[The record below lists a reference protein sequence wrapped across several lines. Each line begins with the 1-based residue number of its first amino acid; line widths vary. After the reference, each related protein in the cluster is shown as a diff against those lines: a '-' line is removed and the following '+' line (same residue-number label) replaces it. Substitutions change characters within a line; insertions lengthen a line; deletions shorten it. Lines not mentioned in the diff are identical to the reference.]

1 MAFHDLI
8 RSLIIIQFPIIC
20 LSHGLQDV
28 ILSPNEFNGKYVKFN
43 RLIDLSTKVPWE
55 EPLKES
61 ARIALS
67 SPSVNKD
74 MLLQA
79 PYVGSANFDP
89 SAFGDIVILAK
100 GKLKKFTNETYLFE
114 EIHDVCEY
122 QCQNNADKYLE
133 NVTALWMVERIR
145 HRDAERQ
152 YRYDLKFTI
161 VPIFSGRNALLKSNN
176 LEERLRN
183 ILKKTF
189 ILRDTDYPK
198 YFQQIVPKIARRADI
213 NRSMPS
219 YVTPNHLMHHAYSY
233 SHPPK
238 MHHLNM
244 GEFMKK
250 QAYVVPKQP
259 SQNNYYVQN
268 INRYPIRFP
277 DSRENFSSL
286 KSPPYRAKL
295 PIKEEEERQEAHI
308 VNNVV
313 DHRGAVDL
321 SNKQTAQS
329 FANFNSQQSHSNVN
343 NSPLKSL
350 PARSTGLFMSQPA
363 ILLPQMP
370 ISLFHVAPYTI
381 PLHLQMS
388 TPANQVLYAQQH
400 DVTTFRYPNFL
411 NSHHQVLPQFQYLNN
426 KTKTFKESERI
437 IPQQSYSLP
446 DPVYHSTSTTTDKPI
461 YPTQYTPKLSN
472 YVTASSIQ
480 INSYDNNE
488 FQPIVSPFSS
498 PKNKFDNKKI
508 VFSSD
513 EKIQSKTTKYQ
524 TRHATNNKERIKS
537 TSTTT
542 QATIT
547 TSTTDFPRSYEQL
560 DYANY
565 DIVATRPSVTK
576 KTTEKPILKWL
587 PKRHRNKTLLNVIT
601 TPAPIKSSF
610 SASIET
616 TSQSSVHP
624 TIKASTSTHSQ
635 IFRGRNR
642 FYSNNNHQ
650 KRNSSTS
657 TVTEK
662 STTLSSNLNQNLSKQ
677 FKRKLSLT
685 TTLLPITTQS
695 PINAQTTTVFP
706 THSVTSFYDTKEPIT
721 SQSYSTSVSL
731 QVDGAD
737 KVDTTASYELLPAS
751 VETINSNS
759 TNIKIYRASEDVDVN
774 DERLNID
781 QIASTIL
788 KHAKSTDNVKKS
800 INKN

>member
-1 MAFHDLI
+1 
-8 RSLIIIQFPIIC
+8 
-20 LSHGLQDV
+20 
-28 ILSPNEFNGKYVKFN
+28 
-43 RLIDLSTKVPWE
+43 
-55 EPLKES
+55 
-61 ARIALS
+61 
-67 SPSVNKD
+67 

-79 PYVGSANFDP
+79 PYVGSANYDP

-100 GKLKKFTNETYLFE
+100 GKLKKFANETYLFE

-161 VPIFSGRNALLKSNN
+161 VPIFSGRNALIKSNN

-198 YFQQIVPKIARRADI
+198 YFQQIVPKITRRADI
-213 NRSMPS
+213 NRSMAG
-219 YVTPNHLMHHAYSY
+219 YVTPNHLMHHHYSY
-233 SHPPK
+233 SNSPK
-238 MHHLNM
+238 THNLNT

-250 QAYVVPKQP
+250 PSFVAPKHP
-259 SQNNYYVQN
+259 SLNNYYVQN
-268 INRYPIRFP
+268 VNRYPIRFP

-286 KSPPYRAKL
+286 KSQPYRVKL
-295 PIKEEEERQEAHI
+295 PIKDEEERQEAHI

-321 SNKQTAQS
+321 SNKQQAQS
-329 FANFNSQQSHSNVN
+329 FANFNSQPSHSNVN

-381 PLHLQMS
+381 PLHLQVS
-388 TPANQVLYAQQH
+388 TPANQMLYAQQP

-411 NSHHQVLPQFQYLNN
+411 NSHQVIPQFQYLQN
-426 KTKTFKESERI
+426 KSIPFRESERI
-437 IPQQSYSLP
+437 VPQQSFSLP

-480 INSYDNNE
+480 INSYDNND

-498 PKNKFDNKKI
+498 PKNKYDSNKKV

-513 EKIQSKTTKYQ
+513 EKIQSKTPKYQ
-524 TRHATNNKERIKS
+524 TRHATNNKERTKT

-542 QATIT
+542 QATPSS
-547 TSTTDFPRSYEQL
+547 STTDFPQNYEQL

-565 DIVATRPSVTK
+565 DIVATRPSITK

-587 PKRHRNKTLLNVIT
+587 PKRHRNKTLTNVIT
-601 TPAPIKSSF
+601 TPAPQKSSYHS

-616 TSQSSVHP
+616 SSQSSIHP
-624 TIKASTSTHSQ
+624 TIKASTHSQ

-642 FYSNNNHQ
+642 FYSNNNHG
-650 KRNSSTS
+650 KRNSTTS

-662 STTLSSNLNQNLSKQ
+662 STTPLSSNLNQNLSKQ

-695 PINAQTTTVFP
+695 PINTQATTIIP
-706 THSVTSFYDTKEPIT
+706 TYSVTSFYETKEPIT
-721 SQSYSTSVSL
+721 LQSYSTSVSL
-731 QVDGAD
+731 QVDGGD

-759 TNIKIYRASEDVDVN
+759 SNIKIYRASAIAEDVDVN
-774 DERLNID
+774 DDRLKID
-781 QIASTIL
+781 EIASTIL

-800 INKN
+800 INKNN

>member
-1 MAFHDLI
+1 M
-8 RSLIIIQFPIIC
+8 
-20 LSHGLQDV
+20 LQ
-28 ILSPNEFNGKYVKFN
+28 
-43 RLIDLSTKVPWE
+43 
-55 EPLKES
+55 
-61 ARIALS
+61 
-67 SPSVNKD
+67 
-74 MLLQA
+74 QA
-79 PYVGSANFDP
+79 PYVGFTSYDP

-100 GKLKKFTNETYLFE
+100 GKLKKFANETYLFE

-161 VPIFSGRNALLKSNN
+161 VPIFSGRNALIKSNN

-213 NRSMPS
+213 NRSMPG
-219 YVTPNHLMHHAYSY
+219 YVTPNHLNHHPYSY

-250 QAYVVPKQP
+250 QAYVVPKPP
-259 SQNNYYVQN
+259 SLNNYYVQN
-268 INRYPIRFP
+268 VNRYPIRFP

-286 KSPPYRAKL
+286 KASPYRVKL

-321 SNKQTAQS
+321 GNKQTAQS

-343 NSPLKSL
+343 NSPLKPL

-381 PLHLQMS
+381 PLHLQVS
-388 TPANQVLYAQQH
+388 TPANQMLYAQQP
-400 DVTTFRYPNFL
+400 DVTTFRYPNFH
-411 NSHHQVLPQFQYLNN
+411 NSHQVIPNFQYLQN
-426 KTKTFKESERI
+426 KSNPFKESERI
-437 IPQQSYSLP
+437 VPQQSYSLP
-446 DPVYHSTSTTTDKPI
+446 DPVYHSTTTTTEKPI
-461 YPTQYTPKLSN
+461 FPTMYTPKLSN

-480 INSYDNNE
+480 INSYDNND

-498 PKNKFDNKKI
+498 KNKYDNKKI

-524 TRHATNNKERIKS
+524 TRHATNSKERVRS

-542 QATIT
+542 EATT
-547 TSTTDFPRSYEQL
+547 SSSTTDLPRNNQQL

-565 DIVATRPSVTK
+565 DIVATRPSLTK

-587 PKRHRNKTLLNVIT
+587 PKRHRNKTLTNVIT
-601 TPAPIKSSF
+601 TQAPTKSSF

-616 TSQSSVHP
+616 SSQSSIHP

-642 FYSNNNHQ
+642 FYSN

-662 STTLSSNLNQNLSKQ
+662 STALSTNLNQNLSKQ
-677 FKRKLSLT
+677 FKRKSSLT

-695 PINAQTTTVFP
+695 PINAQTTTIFP
-706 THSVTSFYDTKEPIT
+706 TYSVTSYYETKEPIT

-731 QVDGAD
+731 QVDGD

-751 VETINSNS
+751 VETIHSNS
-759 TNIKIYRASEDVDVN
+759 TNIKIYRASAIAEDVDVN
-774 DERLNID
+774 DDRLNID
-781 QIASTIL
+781 EIASTIL

>member
-1 MAFHDLI
+1 
-8 RSLIIIQFPIIC
+8 
-20 LSHGLQDV
+20 
-28 ILSPNEFNGKYVKFN
+28 
-43 RLIDLSTKVPWE
+43 
-55 EPLKES
+55 
-61 ARIALS
+61 
-67 SPSVNKD
+67 

-79 PYVGSANFDP
+79 PYVGSAKYDP
-89 SAFGDIVILAK
+89 SAFGDIVVLAK
-100 GKLKKFTNETYLFE
+100 GKLKKFANETFLFE
-114 EIHDVCEY
+114 EIHDACEY

-161 VPIFSGRNALLKSNN
+161 VPIFSGRNALIKSNN

-198 YFQQIVPKIARRADI
+198 YFQQIVPKIARRSDV

-219 YVTPNHLMHHAYSY
+219 YVTPNHLMHPVYAYSQ
-233 SHPPK
+233 PPK

-250 QAYVVPKQP
+250 QAYVVPKPP
-259 SQNNYYVQN
+259 SLNNYYVN
-268 INRYPIRFP
+268 NRYPIRFP

-286 KSPPYRAKL
+286 KVSPYRMKV
-295 PIKEEEERQEAHI
+295 PIKIEEERQEAHI

-343 NSPLKSL
+343 NSPLKPL

-381 PLHLQMS
+381 PLHLQVS
-388 TPANQVLYAQQH
+388 TPANQVLYAQQP
-400 DVTTFRYPNFL
+400 DVTTFRYPNFH
-411 NSHHQVLPQFQYLNN
+411 NSHQLIPQFQYLQN
-426 KTKTFKESERI
+426 KSNPFKESERI

-461 YPTQYTPKLSN
+461 YPTMYTPKLSS

-480 INSYDNNE
+480 INSYDNND
-488 FQPIVSPFSS
+488 FQPIVAPFSS
-498 PKNKFDNKKI
+498 PKNKYDTKKI

-513 EKIQSKTTKYQ
+513 EKILSKTTKYQ
-524 TRHATNNKERIKS
+524 NRHATNNKERIKS

-542 QATIT
+542 QATPSS
-547 TSTTDFPRSYEQL
+547 STIDFPQNYEQL

-576 KTTEKPILKWL
+576 RTTEKPILKWL
-587 PKRHRNKTLLNVIT
+587 PKRHRNKTLSNVT
-601 TPAPIKSSF
+601 TLPAPTKSSF

-616 TSQSSVHP
+616 TSQSSIHP
-624 TIKASTSTHSQ
+624 TIKASTHSQ

-642 FYSNNNHQ
+642 FYN

-657 TVTEK
+657 TITTEK
-662 STTLSSNLNQNLSKQ
+662 STTLSSNLNHQNLSKQ

-695 PINAQTTTVFP
+695 PINAQTTTIFP
-706 THSVTSFYDTKEPIT
+706 THSVTSFYETKEPIT

-731 QVDGAD
+731 QVDGD
-737 KVDTTASYELLPAS
+737 KVDTTASYELVPAS

-759 TNIKIYRASEDVDVN
+759 TNIKIYRASAISEDIDVN
-774 DERLNID
+774 DDRLKID
-781 QIASTIL
+781 EIASTIL

-800 INKN
+800 INKNK